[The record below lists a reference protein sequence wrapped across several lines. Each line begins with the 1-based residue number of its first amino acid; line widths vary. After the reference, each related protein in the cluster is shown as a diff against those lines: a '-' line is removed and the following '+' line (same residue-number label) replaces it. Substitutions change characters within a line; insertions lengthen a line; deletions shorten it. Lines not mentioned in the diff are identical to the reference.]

1 MNRRLIAWLVSMPV
15 IVAGVEA
22 GHWLTY
28 RLVYP
33 DPYTREQALAS
44 TGHGYLDYAP
54 LFFAVM
60 GAIALCAFWLQVLGR
75 GPGLRSK
82 AAEAAASQV
91 SLLPFLI
98 AAPLAFGLQECLE
111 RLLVGGWP
119 FAAVLAPTFMPGLVF
134 QLPFALVAYVI
145 ARFLLRAADRLRT
158 LVVRGVARRF
168 VAMPIVTTRVV
179 GEAELPRLAA
189 LAFGVGERGPPAAN
203 GPAPALFV

>member
-1 MNRRLIAWLVSMPV
+1 MNRRLIAWFVSTPV

-33 DPYTREQALAS
+33 DPYTRQQALAS

-54 LFFAVM
+54 LFFSVLA
-60 GAIALCAFWLQVLGR
+60 AIVLCAFWLQVLGR
-75 GPGLRSK
+75 EPERRDARAS
-82 AAEAAASQV
+82 ATSQV

-98 AAPLAFGLQECLE
+98 AAPLAFALQECLE

-119 FAAVLAPTFMPGLVF
+119 FAAVLAPTFMPGLAF
-134 QLPFALVAYVI
+134 ELPFALAAFLI

-158 LVVRGVARRF
+158 LVVRGVARQF
-168 VAMPIVTTRVV
+168 VAMQICTTRVV
-179 GEAELPRLAA
+179 HEAELPRLAA
-189 LAFGVGERGPPAAN
+189 LAFGVGERGPPAAY
-203 GPAPALFV
+203 GPASARFV